1 MAKKKNSKAVSAALA
16 ALDKRYGEPVV
27 MRMDEKPK
35 GIKTISTGRPNL
47 DSEIGGGYAK
57 GAVIEIYGEEATGKT
72 GLALECAAEIQAVGG
87 LVGYIDSEHAL
98 DIDYCEQVGVVI
110 EDLLFSQPDYGEQ
123 AFQILRTLLNTGELD
138 LIIVDSVAAM
148 IPKSELEGETGESK
162 MGLHARMMS
171 QGLKQI
177 IGAANESNTTII
189 FINQLR
195 DTFAMYGAKKK
206 PTGGNSLK
214 FYAKQR
220 LEIKNKGQVKVGE
233 EVIGFKQ
240 YIRSVKNKI
249 APPFKIVEEEI
260 IFGKG
265 VDKLSGFIDA
275 LIFEEII
282 QKKGAW
288 FAYDGTNIAQGMKK
302 LRGMLEDNPELME
315 ELETKL
321 NGTRE

>member
-1 MAKKKNSKAVSAALA
+1 MAKKKNSKGITAALA
-16 ALDKRYGEPVV
+16 ALEKRFGEPVV

-35 GIKTISTGRPNL
+35 GVRTISTGRPSL
-47 DSEIGGGYAK
+47 DSEIGGGYAR
-57 GAVIEIYGEEATGKT
+57 GGIIEIYGEEATGKT
-72 GLALECAAEIQAVGG
+72 GLALDCAAHVQQNDG
-87 LVGYIDSEHAL
+87 LVGYIDTEHAL
-98 DIDYCEQVGVVI
+98 DVDYCEQIGVNI

-148 IPKSELEGETGESK
+148 IPKAELEGETGESK

-177 IGAANESNTTII
+177 IGAASESNTTII

-220 LEIKNKGQVKVGE
+220 FEIKNKGQIKVGE
-233 EVIGFKQ
+233 DVIGFKQ
-240 YIRSVKNKI
+240 QVRAVKNKI
-249 APPFKIVEEEI
+249 APPFKIVEEDI
-260 IFGKG
+260 VFGKG
-265 VDKLSGFIDA
+265 IDKLGSKIDA
-275 LIFEEII
+275 FIAEKII
-282 QKKGAW
+282 EKKGAW
-288 FAYDGTNIAQGMKK
+288 FSYEDTNLAQGLKK
-302 LRGMLEDNPELME
+302 LRILLEENPDLMDVME
-315 ELETKL
+315 KKL
-321 NGTRE
+321 KDARK

>member
-1 MAKKKNSKAVSAALA
+1 MAKKKNSRAINSAIEALE
-16 ALDKRYGEPVV
+16 KRFGEPVV

-35 GIKTISTGRPNL
+35 GANTITTGRPDL
-47 DSEIGGGYAK
+47 DSAIGGGYAV
-57 GAVIEIYGEEATGKT
+57 GAIVEIYGEEATGKT
-72 GLALECAAEIQAVGG
+72 GLALECAGKVQEAGG

-98 DIDYCEQVGVVI
+98 DIEYCEQVGVNI
-110 EDLLFSQPDYGEQ
+110 GDLLFSQPDNGEQ
-123 AFQILRTLLNTGELD
+123 AFQVIRGLLNTGELD

-177 IGAANESNTTII
+177 IGSANSNDTTIL

-220 LEIKNKGQVKVGE
+220 LEIKNKGQLKVGE

-249 APPFKIVEEEI
+249 SPPFKIVENEI
-260 IFGKG
+260 VFGKG
-265 VDKLSGFIDA
+265 VDLLTGFIDA
-275 LIFEEII
+275 LISEEVLV
-282 QKKGAW
+282 KKGAW

-302 LRGMLEDNPELME
+302 LRVMLEDNPELVD
-315 ELETKL
+315 ELEKKL
-321 NGTRE
+321 EDARK